1 MNKQEH
7 STSGTDKKISL
18 EKIARK
24 AGALVFGVADPDQ
37 FTAAPE
43 GRRPKDLLPGAKSVI
58 VIGGAKPRAGDW
70 ASPKFQHM
78 ELSSTNDR
86 ITAIAMKLSHTIERE
101 FGYYAV
107 TTPPGVDEGQQP
119 FLSISLAAELAGCGT
134 KSLAGTIL
142 SPDHGFVYL
151 AVVITTLPLPFD
163 KPLDTPV
170 CPAKPCI
177 DMYEETGRTPCTA
190 VCDASSGGCLSGKI
204 ENGQWQDR
212 YYDAARCTA
221 RVYNHWIPSFQ
232 KILADSLDEP
242 DKETR
247 RMKVNSGLFTRTL
260 WSMTYANISQGQ
272 CFECIRVCPVD
283 AETRKLG

>member
-1 MNKQEH
+1 
-7 STSGTDKKISL
+7 
-18 EKIARK
+18 
-24 AGALVFGVADPDQ
+24 
-37 FTAAPE
+37 
-43 GRRPKDLLPGAKSVI
+43 
-58 VIGGAKPRAGDW
+58 
-70 ASPKFQHM
+70 M

-86 ITAIAMKLSHTIERE
+86 ITAIAMKLSHSIERE

-190 VCDASSGGCLSGKI
+190 VCDASSGGCLSGK
-204 ENGQWQDR
+204 NRQWSV
-212 YYDAARCTA
+212 AGSLLRCSSMYRS
-221 RVYNHWIPSFQ
+221 RVQ
-232 KILADSLDEP
+232 SLDTIFSENP
-242 DKETR
+242 SR
-247 RMKVNSGLFTRTL
+247 CVG
-260 WSMTYANISQGQ
+260 
-272 CFECIRVCPVD
+272 
-283 AETRKLG
+283 

>member
-1 MNKQEH
+1 MTKQK
-7 STSGTDKKISL
+7 STPPGIAEKLSL
-18 EKIARK
+18 EKLARK

-43 GRRPKDLLPGAKSVI
+43 GRRPNDLLPGAKSVI

-86 ITAIAMKLSHTIERE
+86 VTAIAMKLSHTIERE
-101 FGYYAV
+101 FGYYAI

-142 SPDHGFVYL
+142 NTDHGFVYL
-151 AVVITTLPLPFD
+151 AAVISTLPLPYD
-163 KPLDTPV
+163 KPLQTPV
-170 CPAKPCI
+170 CPAQPCI
-177 DMYEETGRTPCTA
+177 DMYEEKGFTPCTA

-204 ENGQWQDR
+204 ENGQWTDR
-212 YYDAARCTA
+212 YYDVARCTA
-221 RVYNHWIPSFQ
+221 RVYNYWIPSFQ
-232 KILADSLDEP
+232 KILADTLDEQ

-247 RMKVNSGLFTRTL
+247 RMKVNSSLFTRTL

-283 AETRKLG
+283 AETRKLS